1 MIEEV
6 YQQYLEQ
13 MDLHGS
19 DEEYLA
25 FEAGWLACRGFALAL
40 IGNLGD
46 DNETMVEH

>member
-13 MDLHGS
+13 MDLPGS
-19 DEEYLA
+19 EEEYLA

-40 IGNLGD
+40 IDNLGD
-46 DNETMVEH
+46 DNEAMVGH